1 MKIDKIHIKG
11 FRNFDNEEITF
22 QAKTLI
28 IGANDV
34 GKTNLLFALRL
45 LFDKSLNEHDLELT
59 DSDYNAYSKTNEI
72 EITVTISDVVE
83 DCLLS
88 TFGGSVKDGVT
99 MIRYSNTKDGSYKI
113 FMGFNEKTLEEFPG
127 RHYIKRLNM
136 QYVDTNRDL
145 FSFLKRERNQMLT
158 LAKDK
163 RTAEI
168 VQEDDEK
175 TTDIQNDLNTINTKV
190 SSLNYVSTAL
200 EQVNKEL
207 SDLSIHNTDQSVQF
221 IAGESSAEKLLD
233 GLVLAYSSEE
243 SPLAI
248 GGDGRNNQIFL
259 ATWIAKQ
266 NIQKN
271 VDHVTFYAI
280 EEPEA
285 HLHPHQQRKLS
296 EYIQNKFDDQVF
308 ITSHSPHIAS
318 RFKPENMVRLYSKN
332 KFTYA
337 ACGGCNPILKEIFDE
352 FGYRLNVLSSE
363 TFFSNGVFLVEGTSE
378 VLFYTSLAQEL
389 NVDLDRH
396 NLSILSVEGIGF
408 KPYIAVCNTLNI
420 PWVLR
425 TDNDIFSKPTKS
437 PTMHYFAGVSRIMGI
452 LELITDQDNSL
463 LQYWLNHEA
472 ENEWQYGIKAPT
484 VANDLNA
491 YIKEQAESFGMFLA
505 DIDLEND
512 LANSPLQQEL
522 FQYYGK
528 KKVDT
533 LVKAMQTKKA
543 ENMLDFLTQHHSAL
557 KTLDGDKIA
566 EPLKTLK
573 QAVEERTH
581 PNHD

>member
-1 MKIDKIHIKG
+1 VKIEKIHIKG
-11 FRNFDNEEITF
+11 FRNFNDEEITF

-34 GKTNLLFALRL
+34 GKTNLIYALRL
-45 LFDKSLNEHDLELT
+45 LFDKSLNEHDLELS
-59 DSDYNAYSKTNEI
+59 DSDYNAYSKANEI
-72 EITVTISDVVE
+72 EITVTICDITE

-88 TFGGSVKDGVT
+88 MFGGSIKDGVT
-99 MIRYSNTKDGSYKI
+99 MIRYSKTKDESYRI
-113 FMGFNEKTLEEFPG
+113 LVGYSEETLEEFPS

-168 VQEDDEK
+168 VQEDDKK
-175 TTDIQNDLNTINTKV
+175 TTDIQNDLNTINAKV
-190 SSLNYVSTAL
+190 SSLHYVSTAL

-221 IAGESSAEKLLD
+221 IAGESNADKLLD
-233 GLVLAYSSEE
+233 SLVLAYSSEE
-243 SPLAI
+243 NPLAI

-266 NIQKN
+266 NIQKS

-296 EYIQNKFDDQVF
+296 EYIQNKFDEQVF

-337 ACGGCNPILKEIFDE
+337 ACGGCNLILKEVFDE

-389 NVDLDRH
+389 NVDLDRY

-408 KPYIAVCNTLNI
+408 KPYIAICNALNI

-437 PTMHYFAGVSRIMGI
+437 PTIHYYAGISRIMGI
-452 LELITDQDNSL
+452 LEQIACQDEPL
-463 LQYWLNHEA
+463 LQYWSSHKV
-472 ENEWQYGIKAPT
+472 ENEWQYGTKAPI
-484 VANDLNA
+484 VAKDLNT
-491 YIKEQAESFGMFLA
+491 YIKEQAEPFGMFLS

-512 LANSPLQQEL
+512 LANSPLQGEL

-528 KKVDT
+528 KKVDA
-533 LVKAMQTKKA
+533 LVKTMQTKKA
-543 ENMLDFLTQHHSAL
+543 ENMLGFLTEYHTTLGAL
-557 KTLDGDKIA
+557 AGDKIA
-566 EPLKTLK
+566 KPLMILK
-573 QAVEERTH
+573 QAVEERIH